1 MLTAKFTHTQES
13 RVYVPAVDD
22 GGDFGVN
29 RPLQGPHV
37 LQHGKHASRAIGHS
51 KVRPAEV
58 VEVLHS
64 AGGAD
69 LAL

>member
-1 MLTAKFTHTQES
+1 MH
-13 RVYVPAVDD
+13 VPAVGDD
-22 GGDFGVN
+22 GDVRVN
-29 RPLQGPHV
+29 RPAQGPHV
-37 LQHGKHASRAIGHS
+37 LQHGEHASGAIGHS

>member
-1 MLTAKFTHTQES
+1 MCS
-13 RVYVPAVDD
+13 RVMYLPAVGD
-22 GGDFGVN
+22 GGDVGVT

-37 LQHGKHASRAIGHS
+37 LQHGEHASGAIGHS